1 MIKDSLGT
9 SEHRLAIL
17 VSGGPDHTGGKLL
30 AVPTIADGTGLAQ
43 AEATATA
50 LDDWGVSDNVVG
62 LCYDTTSS
70 NTGRLKGAVVKLEAM
85 LEKKLLR
92 LECRHHVLEL
102 VLGAVSTAL
111 FGPTSGPVDAKFQDL
126 KRRWP
131 QLDTSE
137 MRFLFI
143 EDSWLQELRDATI
156 EQLQAMLARPG
167 KDHFLREDY
176 RELAQLVLLVLDVG
190 PSRPRFRRP
199 GACHHARW
207 MAKVLYYIKMYL
219 FAGQLGYDAQEQVR
233 LRRMVTF
240 IALIYARAWLTAPL
254 AADAPVRDLQL
265 YRDLQRFRDV
275 DQPVADAALA
285 VLRRHT
291 AYLQPQTVVLSLA
304 SDAVGE
310 GERQALAEA
319 LLSQPESA
327 DPEDAALCLERHT
340 QLADLVTDASWQ
352 LFQLLKLDPRSWL
365 RQPACAW
372 EDDSGYTRFKTF
384 VRELNVTNDV
394 AERGVA
400 MIETFA
406 NTVTQDE
413 DQLQWLLQAVEDH
426 RKRLPSFKKSAL
438 DSL

>member
-85 LEKKLLR
+85 LEKSCFGSNVVTTCSSSCWEPSLLR
-92 LECRHHVLEL
+92 CLAPP
-102 VLGAVSTAL
+102 G
-111 FGPTSGPVDAKFQDL
+111 GPVDTKFQDL

-143 EDSWLQELRDATI
+143 EDSWLQELRDAII

-167 KDHFLREDY
+167 KDHL
-176 RELAQLVLLVLDVG
+176 
-190 PSRPRFRRP
+190 
-199 GACHHARW
+199 C
-207 MAKVLYYIKMYL
+207 
-219 FAGQLGYDAQEQVR
+219 
-233 LRRMVTF
+233 
-240 IALIYARAWLTAPL
+240 
-254 AADAPVRDLQL
+254 
-265 YRDLQRFRDV
+265 RDLQRLRDV
-275 DQPVADAALA
+275 NQPTADQPRCRGATTPHSLPPAADGGAEPA
-285 VLRRHT
+285 
-291 AYLQPQTVVLSLA
+291 A

-327 DPEDAALCLERHT
+327 DPEDAALCLRDT
-340 QLADLVTDASWQ
+340 PTS
-352 LFQLLKLDPRSWL
+352 
-365 RQPACAW
+365 
-372 EDDSGYTRFKTF
+372 
-384 VRELNVTNDV
+384 
-394 AERGVA
+394 
-400 MIETFA
+400 
-406 NTVTQDE
+406 
-413 DQLQWLLQAVEDH
+413 
-426 RKRLPSFKKSAL
+426 
-438 DSL
+438 

>member
-111 FGPTSGPVDAKFQDL
+111 FGPTSGP
-126 KRRWP
+126 
-131 QLDTSE
+131 
-137 MRFLFI
+137 
-143 EDSWLQELRDATI
+143 
-156 EQLQAMLARPG
+156 
-167 KDHFLREDY
+167 
-176 RELAQLVLLVLDVG
+176 
-190 PSRPRFRRP
+190 
-199 GACHHARW
+199 
-207 MAKVLYYIKMYL
+207 
-219 FAGQLGYDAQEQVR
+219 
-233 LRRMVTF
+233 
-240 IALIYARAWLTAPL
+240 
-254 AADAPVRDLQL
+254 L

-365 RQPACAW
+365 RQPA
-372 EDDSGYTRFKTF
+372 Y
-384 VRELNVTNDV
+384 VV
-394 AERGVA
+394 ARGADKALPPVRGV
-400 MIETFA
+400 EFSP
-406 NTVTQDE
+406 
-413 DQLQWLLQAVEDH
+413 LLTPAV
-426 RKRLPSFKKSAL
+426 RRA
-438 DSL
+438 